1 MTRAYTIEISRP
13 HGEVH
18 RQPITTGV
26 YAIGSENGNKIV
38 LPDGSVSRR
47 HAVLFIRD
55 GDIVIE
61 DLDSRNGT
69 FIDGVAVRGRASL
82 PPGAECRI
90 GEFRL
95 RVQAPEPAQAR
106 KQPPAPAAPPSS
118 PPPSP
123 APQANPSLVPP
134 RESRGMDPQRRAI
147 KRQVHQELLQRLD
160 LKRLNAVQVRDDE
173 LHQKVRSTLQQ
184 ILIDIRERL
193 PHGVKA
199 EALLK
204 EIYDEA
210 VGLGP
215 LEDLLADDTIT
226 EIMVNGPNHIYV
238 ERDGRLE
245 RTQRSFFDDHSVVA
259 IIERIVSPIGRRIDE
274 SQPYVDARLKDG
286 SRVNAIIAPL
296 TLSGPCITIRKFAKV
311 AFTIED
317 FVRMDTLTPNMAL
330 FLQACVLMRKN
341 IVISGGTGS
350 GKTTLLNVVSGYLPS
365 TDRIITIEDAAE
377 LRLVQPHVVRLEARP
392 PNIEG
397 RGAITIRD
405 LVRNALRMRPDRLI
419 VGECR
424 GGEALDMLQAMNTGH
439 DGSLTTVHAN
449 SPRDVISRLE
459 TMVLMAG
466 MDLPVRAIREQITAA
481 IDLVVH
487 EARLSD
493 GTRRVICISELVGL
507 EGDRPTMQ
515 DLFEFKQTGLD
526 PDGRVQG
533 EFQPT
538 GSVPTFIEEA
548 GAKGVALPHNMFQPE
563 NQG

>member
-1 MTRAYTIEISRP
+1 MTQAYTIEISRSGGDI
-13 HGEVH
+13 HI
-18 RQPITTGV
+18 QPITSGV
-26 YAIGSENGNKIV
+26 YSIGAENGNKIV
-38 LPDGSVSRR
+38 LPDASVSRR
-47 HAVLFIRD
+47 HAVLFVRD
-55 GDIVIE
+55 DDIVVE
-61 DLDSRNGT
+61 DLDSSNGT
-69 FIDGVAVRGRASL
+69 FIDGKAVRGRAVV
-82 PPGAECRI
+82 PPGGELRI
-90 GEFRL
+90 GDYRI
-95 RVQAPEPAQAR
+95 RMQAPQSSQPQPQPSAPQPTPQPAM
-106 KQPPAPAAPPSS
+106 PS
-118 PPPSP
+118 PPPPATGPHAVSP
-123 APQANPSLVPP
+123 QL
-134 RESRGMDPQRRAI
+134 RAI

-160 LKRLNAVQVRDDE
+160 LKRLNAAQVRDDD
-173 LHQKVRSTLQQ
+173 LHQRVRTSLQQ
-184 ILIDIRERL
+184 ILGEIRERL
-193 PHGVKA
+193 PSGLKA
-199 EALLK
+199 ESLLK

-226 EIMVNGPNHIYV
+226 EIMVNGHNHIYV
-238 ERDGRLE
+238 EREGRLE
-245 RTQRSFFDDHSVVA
+245 RTDRTFFDDNSVLA
-259 IIERIVSPIGRRIDE
+259 IIERIVSPIGRRVDE

-296 TLSGPCITIRKFAKV
+296 TLSGPCLTIRKFAKV
-311 AFTIED
+311 AFTVDD
-317 FVRMDTLTPNMAL
+317 FIRMQTLTADMAS
-330 FLQACVLMRKN
+330 FLEACVLMRKN

-350 GKTTLLNVVSGYLPS
+350 GKTTLLNVVSRFLPES
-365 TDRIITIEDAAE
+365 DRIVTIEDAAE
-377 LRLVQPHVVRLEARP
+377 LRLAQPHVVRLEARP

-466 MDLPVRAIREQITAA
+466 MDLPVRAIREQITSA
-481 IDLVVH
+481 IDVVVH

-493 GTRRVICISELVGL
+493 GTRRIIYISELVGL

-515 DLFEFKQTGLD
+515 DLFEFKQSGV
-526 PDGRVQG
+526 DGNGKVQG
-533 EFQPT
+533 KFRPT

-548 GAKGVALPHNMFQPE
+548 GAKGVRLSHNMFQPE
-563 NQG
+563 NDI

>member
-1 MTRAYTIEISRP
+1 MTASYTIEIHHP
-13 HGEVH
+13 GNDVH
-18 RQPITTGV
+18 RQPLTPGV
-26 YAIGSENGNKIV
+26 YAVGAENGNKIV
-38 LPDGSVSRR
+38 LPDASVSRR
-47 HAVLFIRD
+47 HAVLFVREND
-55 GDIVIE
+55 VVVE
-61 DLDSRNGT
+61 DLQSRNGT
-69 FIDGVAVRGRASL
+69 FIDGEPVKVRCVL
-82 PPGAECRI
+82 PPDADLRI
-90 GEFRL
+90 GDYHIRL
-95 RVQAPEPAQAR
+95 YPADT
-106 KQPPAPAAPPSS
+106 PPAPSCKTHATPE
-118 PPPSP
+118 PPPQPEPP
-123 APQANPSLVPP
+123 AAAGRQTAVSQLH
-134 RESRGMDPQRRAI
+134 AI

-160 LKRLNAVQVRDDE
+160 LKRLNATQVRDDD
-173 LHQKVRSTLQQ
+173 LHQRVRSSLQQ
-184 ILIDIRERL
+184 ILGEIRERL
-193 PHGVKA
+193 PSGVKA
-199 EALLK
+199 ESLLK

-215 LEDLLADDTIT
+215 LEDLLADDSVT
-226 EIMVNGPNHIYV
+226 EIMVNGHNQIYI

-245 RTQRSFFDDHSVVA
+245 RSDRSFFDDNSVLA
-259 IIERIVSPIGRRIDE
+259 IIERIVSPIGRRVDE

-296 TLSGPCITIRKFAKV
+296 TLGGPCITIRKFAKV
-311 AFTIED
+311 AFTVED
-317 FVRMDTLTPNMAL
+317 FIAMDTLTADMAA

-350 GKTTLLNVVSGYLPS
+350 GKTTLLNVISRYLPQS
-365 TDRIITIEDAAE
+365 DRIVTIEDAAE
-377 LRLVQPHVVRLEARP
+377 LRLGQPHVVRLEARP

-466 MDLPVRAIREQITAA
+466 MDLPVRAIREQIAAA
-481 IDLVVH
+481 IDVIVH

-493 GTRRVICISELVGL
+493 GTRRIVYISELVGL

-515 DLFEFKQTGLD
+515 DLFEFKQSGLD
-526 PDGRVQG
+526 ADGKVRGV
-533 EFQPT
+533 FRPT

-548 GAKGVALPHNMFQPE
+548 ATKGVDLPHSMFQPNHE
-563 NQG
+563 I

>member
-1 MTRAYTIEISRP
+1 MTQTYTIEIIRP
-13 HGEVH
+13 GGQMH
-18 RQPITTGV
+18 RQPITAGV
-26 YAIGSENGNKIV
+26 YSIGAENGNKIV
-38 LPDGSVSRR
+38 LPDASVSRR
-47 HAVLFIRD
+47 HAVLFVRED
-55 GDIVIE
+55 DIVIE
-61 DLDSRNGT
+61 DLDSSNGT
-69 FIDGVAVRGRASL
+69 FIDGKAVRGRAAV

-90 GEFRL
+90 GDYRV
-95 RVQAPEPAQAR
+95 RVQAPQSDPPIPQPQATPAAAQPAQ
-106 KQPPAPAAPPSS
+106 PALPSTAPPTQPHAVKS
-118 PPPSP
+118 
-123 APQANPSLVPP
+123 QL
-134 RESRGMDPQRRAI
+134 RAI

-160 LKRLNAVQVRDDE
+160 LRRFNAVQVRDDE
-173 LHQKVRSTLQQ
+173 LHQRVRTTLQQ
-184 ILIDIRERL
+184 ILSDIRERL
-193 PHGVKA
+193 PSGLKA
-199 EALLK
+199 ETLLK

-215 LEDLLADDTIT
+215 LEDLLEDDTIT
-226 EIMVNGPNHIYV
+226 EIMVNGHNQIYV
-238 ERDGRLE
+238 ERAGRLE
-245 RTQRSFFDDHSVVA
+245 RTERTFFDDNSVVA
-259 IIERIVSPIGRRIDE
+259 IIERIVSPIGRRVDE

-286 SRVNAIIAPL
+286 SRVNAIISPL

-311 AFTIED
+311 AYTIED
-317 FVRMDTLTPNMAL
+317 FIRMGTLTANMAS

-350 GKTTLLNVVSGYLPS
+350 GKTTLLNVVSLYLPE
-365 TDRIITIEDAAE
+365 TDRIVTIEDAAE
-377 LRLVQPHVVRLEARP
+377 LRLAQPHVVRLESRP

-405 LVRNALRMRPDRLI
+405 LVRNALRMRPDRLL

-466 MDLPVRAIREQITAA
+466 MDLPVRAIREQITSA

-515 DLFEFKQTGLD
+515 DLFEFKQTGID
-526 PDGRVQG
+526 DDGKVQG

-538 GSVPTFIEEA
+538 GSVPTFIEKA
-548 GAKGVALPHNMFQPE
+548 TAQGVQLPHNMFQPE
-563 NQG
+563 SKA